1 MAQALY
7 KWTGDLTQPESW
19 DSSFEPPQWY
29 GSDADGNGYAYLDT
43 GYAALCS
50 SSNDDL
56 AATTSTA
63 DKDWVKANSPQA
75 KEMDANCVAE
85 IRASYSIDDELKAHR
100 TSDTAT
106 LTAIGDI
113 VSGWAAK
120 KNALVGD

>member
-19 DSSFEPPQWY
+19 DSSFEAPQWY
-29 GSDADGNGYAYLDT
+29 GYDDDGNGYAYLDT

-56 AATTSTA
+56 ATTTATA
-63 DKDWVKANSPQA
+63 DKDWVKANSKQA
-75 KEMDANCVAE
+75 LEIDAECRAD
-85 IRASYSIDDELKAHR
+85 IRASYSLEDELKALR
-100 TSDTAT
+100 TDDTTVKNAIAAIV
-106 LTAIGDI
+106 TA
-113 VSGWAAK
+113 SNTK